1 MAQHTLS
8 SHELDRACG
17 LLRAAGQ
24 QALSAADPSAGL
36 RCLHGAESLCAVGAV
51 PPVVELC
58 SESNVPAAI
67 LEALRL
73 LADLPEE
80 LFGEDLVLD
89 ACADAHAALGLMG

>member
-8 SHELDRACG
+8 QHELDRACG

-24 QALSAADPSAGL
+24 RALSATDPSTGL
-36 RCLHGAESLCAVGAV
+36 RCLHGAESLFAVGAT
-51 PPVVELC
+51 PPVVELD
-58 SESNVPAAI
+58 SGSDVSAAI
-67 LEALRL
+67 LEALSL